1 VGVRSPIRLGLGAR
15 SQRVFHERDRGH
27 GQEPDMYV
35 ERSGRL
41 ELAPRSLL
49 EGEEAVLHVMGLWT
63 EALRSTSCHHFRRK
77 YPSCVWVGVGA
88 PPRRLGGDAPSASE
102 PSKPAG
108 SVDR

>member
-63 EALRSTSCHHFRRK
+63 EALKSTSCHHFRTEL
-77 YPSCVWVGVGA
+77 PVL
-88 PPRRLGGDAPSASE
+88 RLGGCGRPTAPTGRGCAE
-102 PSKPAG
+102 CL
-108 SVDR
+108 